1 MLGEA
6 FALASVLS
14 FSFGS
19 IAVFKAAQDG
29 RSGGGA
35 LLSVVMTAAMAAAV
49 WLLVGSGH
57 SVTGLG
63 GDGWKGLLWFAVSG
77 LLTTTVGRSLYFVS
91 IRDLGSVRAA
101 AVKRVTPLFS
111 VLLAVVILGEILGGR
126 TAAGLALV
134 AASLFLLFGD
144 SIWQTKR
151 GRGLTGENGGS
162 LWRGYGSGALSG
174 FSYAA
179 GFVTRKLGLA
189 LVPDGIFGTLVGAL
203 AALSYYA
210 FLAAWDHEKRTALH
224 AELAMRNSWHWLA
237 ALAIS
242 TGQICMFVALQ
253 FTTVTRVAII
263 YSLEVFVTMVFAI
276 VIFRTEVMPDLV
288 TIVAT
293 LLATVG
299 VIIIVM

>member
-6 FALASVLS
+6 FALASMLS

-19 IAVFKAAQDG
+19 VAVFKASKDG
-29 RSGGGA
+29 KSGGGA
-35 LLSVVMTAAMAAAV
+35 LLSVVMTAAMAAAL
-49 WLLVGSGH
+49 WLLIGSGH
-57 SVTGLG
+57 AVIQLG
-63 GDGWKGLLWFAVSG
+63 GDGWKGLLCFAVSG
-77 LLTTTVGRSLYFVS
+77 LLTTTAGRSLYFVS
-91 IRDLGSVRAA
+91 IRDLGSVGAA

-111 VLLAVVILGEILGGR
+111 VLLAVVILGEIVGGR

-151 GRGLTGENGGS
+151 GRGLTGGDGVS

-210 FLAAWDHEKRTALH
+210 LLAAWNREKRTTLRAD
-224 AELAMRNSWHWLA
+224 LAMRNAWHWLA

-276 VIFRTEVMPDLV
+276 VVFRTEVMPGLV
-288 TIVAT
+288 TMIAT
-293 LLATVG
+293 LLATAG
-299 VIIIVM
+299 VIIIVL